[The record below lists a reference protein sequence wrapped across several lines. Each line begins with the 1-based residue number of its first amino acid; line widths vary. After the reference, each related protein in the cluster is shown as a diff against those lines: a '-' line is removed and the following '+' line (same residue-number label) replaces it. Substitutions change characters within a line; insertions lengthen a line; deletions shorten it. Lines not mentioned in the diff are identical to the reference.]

1 MRDSCE
7 EGDDYAE
14 GYAAGEKNQRPDL
27 RRLELVERDA
37 GATIAYDALLL
48 RRYHMH
54 KNQLVN
60 YISRKKRG
68 ISSTTSRRYQ

>member
-37 GATIAYDALLL
+37 GATIAYDALLF
-48 RRYHMH
+48 RRYHMYTH
-54 KNQLVN
+54 SL
-60 YISRKKRG
+60 
-68 ISSTTSRRYQ
+68 

>member
-1 MRDSCE
+1 MASRV
-7 EGDDYAE
+7 G
-14 GYAAGEKNQRPDL
+14 KL
-27 RRLELVERDA
+27 RERDA
-37 GATIAYDALLL
+37 IATIAYDALLL